1 MSTSFRSLIFRLP
14 IIRVNKT
21 FTPPPLD
28 SRSRVLS
35 RGSEHSV
42 RFVFFFFFFG
52 LCRGTS
58 LDVRGAGETL
68 DLDWGGPAPGDRP
81 RRVIDQRLAR
91 VRRRGK

>member
-42 RFVFFFFFFG
+42 RFVFFFFFSD
-52 LCRGTS
+52 C
-58 LDVRGAGETL
+58 VGE
-68 DLDWGGPAPGDRP
+68 
-81 RRVIDQRLAR
+81 RLSTCAEL
-91 VRRRGK
+91 VRRWIWIGEDPRQGIVRDE